1 MKTISLITVYF
12 PDENVRNNIIQ
23 LSRLVD
29 KVVLLDNTPIS
40 DNSAL
45 FSGIEKT
52 EYIAYKENLGL
63 SEAFNRY
70 LKKLTENCF
79 IIFFDQDSFCPESL
93 IEQLKNDYSFCCR
106 KLGKKGII
114 GPAYFEKNANQLM
127 IPKQKKR
134 ITEGIYQVKS
144 IITSGMFTEL
154 EVLQKIGLW
163 NEEIF
168 LDMADWDLCWR
179 VLHTGFFCCL
189 STNAV
194 LSHRLGKSI
203 HYFCGIK
210 IEEWASFR
218 VYYQVRDCLYLLRK
232 DYVPFKFRIRFIFM
246 LIIRPVLY
254 LILLPN
260 KKKRLQYFVKGIKDF
275 RKNIYGVLDKNDDS
289 KKYLSV

>member
-1 MKTISLITVYF
+1 MKTISLVTLYF
-12 PDENVRNNIIQ
+12 PDENVKKNITQ
-23 LSRLVD
+23 LSHFVD
-29 KVVLLDNTPIS
+29 NVVLLDNTPNF

-45 FSGIEKT
+45 FLGMEKT

-93 IEQLKNDYSFCCR
+93 IEQLKKDYQTCCNN
-106 KLGKKGII
+106 LGKKGII

-154 EVLQKIGLW
+154 EVLQKIGMW

-179 VLHTGFFCCL
+179 VLKNNFFCCL
-189 STNAV
+189 TRKTI
-194 LSHRLGKSI
+194 LTHRLGI
-203 HYFCGIK
+203 GVHYILNIQIAEGTP
-210 IEEWASFR
+210 FR
-218 VYYQVRDCLYLLRK
+218 VYYQIRDCLYLLRRN
-232 DYVPFKFRIRFIFM
+232 YVPIKFKIKFILMLTIRPIIHFIF
-246 LIIRPVLY
+246 LSD
-254 LILLPN
+254 
-260 KKKRLQYFVKGIKDF
+260 KKKRIHYFIKGIKDY
-275 RKNIYGVLDKNDDS
+275 RKNINGVLKEA
-289 KKYLSV
+289 K

>member
-134 ITEGIYQVKS
+134 IIEGIYQVKS

-168 LDMADWDLCWR
+168 LDMADWDLCEK
-179 VLHTGFFCCL
+179 L
-189 STNAV
+189 SIV
-194 LSHRLGKSI
+194 
-203 HYFCGIK
+203 
-210 IEEWASFR
+210 
-218 VYYQVRDCLYLLRK
+218 VD
-232 DYVPFKFRIRFIFM
+232 
-246 LIIRPVLY
+246 
-254 LILLPN
+254 
-260 KKKRLQYFVKGIKDF
+260 
-275 RKNIYGVLDKNDDS
+275 
-289 KKYLSV
+289 